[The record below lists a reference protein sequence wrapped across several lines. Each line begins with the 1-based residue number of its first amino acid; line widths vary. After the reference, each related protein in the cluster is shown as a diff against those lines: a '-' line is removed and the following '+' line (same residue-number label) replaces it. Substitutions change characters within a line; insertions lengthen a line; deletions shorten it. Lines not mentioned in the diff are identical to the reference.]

1 LEDFVFHSVCRIGFK
16 ACVLLI
22 AIVATAGH
30 AAPGAAQELTNLKI
44 SVDYALYGANAP
56 VWYAQSSGLFRQA
69 GINAIVD
76 GSAGS
81 GDAINRV
88 AGGAYDAA
96 YADIGTLAEFWARNP
111 AVAPKL
117 VMVILDRTPQAVVSL
132 KKAGI
137 TRLSDLIG
145 RKVGTG
151 QVDAAGRLFPAVL
164 KINNIPVE
172 QVNRLPL
179 DQRLRDAMLVR
190 GDVDAVVG
198 FDVTV
203 LFNLIAQKIQPE
215 DTNVLYYADN
225 GFDFYGNGL
234 LVSRNLIE
242 KDPDLVRRL
251 TDAVAKA
258 FVASTKDTKP
268 VIDALAERDAL
279 ANVALENRR
288 LKWIMEKNVVTPATR
303 AHGLGA
309 IDLDK
314 FNRGLKTIAEG
325 FELPKVPTAADI
337 YDDRFLP
344 PIESRRLQ

>member
-1 LEDFVFHSVCRIGFK
+1 VFHRVRHIALK
-16 ACVLLI
+16 AFALLI
-22 AIVATAGH
+22 AVSAIAGH
-30 AAPGAAQELTNLKI
+30 AAPAAAQELTNIKI

-56 VWYAQSSGLFRQA
+56 VWYAQASGLFRQA
-69 GINAIVD
+69 GINATVD
-76 GSAGS
+76 GSSGS

-88 AGGAYDAA
+88 AAGTYDAA
-96 YADIGTLAEFWARNP
+96 YADVGTLAEFWARNP

-132 KKAGI
+132 KKANI
-137 TRLSDLIG
+137 TKLTDLIG

-164 KINNIPVE
+164 KITNIAVE
-172 QVNRLPL
+172 QLTRLPL
-179 DQRLRDAMLVR
+179 DQHLREAMLIR

-203 LFNLIAQKIQPE
+203 LFNLISQKIQPE
-215 DTNVLYYADN
+215 DTNVIYYADS
-225 GFDFYGNGL
+225 GFNFYGNGL

-242 KDPDLVRRL
+242 KNPDLVRRL

-258 FVASTKDTKP
+258 FVASAKDTTP
-268 VIDALAERDAL
+268 VIAALAARDSL
-279 ANVALENRR
+279 ANVPLENRR
-288 LKWIMEKNVVTPATR
+288 LRWIMDKSVITPATR
-303 AHGLGA
+303 ANGLGA
-309 IDLDK
+309 MDLDK

-344 PIESRRLQ
+344 PIESRRLP